1 MQISFCSTPEPV
13 LPWEAAWL
21 PACSSHSPFNSKG
34 LLNYKQASCESL
46 FPDRWRLLAAVMH
59 CCMLPNMH
67 MHVVLLESQEC
78 HLVNVRLRFFF
89 FFSSLPICLCLAARS
104 SCKVS
109 RELSGVRFS
118 PSFLASPAAPGCQLQ
133 LVRSCPSWG
142 WGQLQRRRAERKYQA
157 EWMGSLFVDDGISWR
172 CASVRARPFAAL
184 RITFHWWTH
193 AFCLN
198 ESCLL
203 RTIQWA
209 KQAKQPAGMAAALHQ
224 DFGLTNQPVL
234 VSLWYFILAESK
246 APLTSVWV
254 SRPATNLSAQ
264 FADKLPKEWLC
275 HSCRKMFSSLKCN
288 VAEYKPVFLV

>member
-1 MQISFCSTPEPV
+1 MRVRTAAE
-13 LPWEAAWL
+13 EA
-21 PACSSHSPFNSKG
+21 
-34 LLNYKQASCESL
+34 
-46 FPDRWRLLAAVMH
+46 
-59 CCMLPNMH
+59 
-67 MHVVLLESQEC
+67 
-78 HLVNVRLRFFF
+78 
-89 FFSSLPICLCLAARS
+89 
-104 SCKVS
+104 
-109 RELSGVRFS
+109 
-118 PSFLASPAAPGCQLQ
+118 
-133 LVRSCPSWG
+133 
-142 WGQLQRRRAERKYQA
+142 RRAEIPGRMNGQFICRWWHILA
-157 EWMGSLFVDDGISWR
+157 LCICAHPSICSL
-172 CASVRARPFAAL
+172 AHYL
-184 RITFHWWTH
+184 YWWTH

-203 RTIQWA
+203 RTVQWA